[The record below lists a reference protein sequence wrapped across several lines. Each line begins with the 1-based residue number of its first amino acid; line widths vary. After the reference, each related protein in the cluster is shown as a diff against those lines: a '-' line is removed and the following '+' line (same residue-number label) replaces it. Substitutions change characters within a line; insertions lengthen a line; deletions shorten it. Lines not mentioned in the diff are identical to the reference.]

1 MKKALSWFAVAVGL
15 LIVVVIVLAYFIDE
29 PLRRRTEAK
38 INSALKGYTVRIGKL
53 DFHPI
58 GFSLDLEDSVITQ
71 NAQPDPP
78 IAKIPNL
85 TASVNWKALLS
96 GRVVADFEINDPKFF
111 LNLKQSE
118 AEIKDKVP
126 VKERGWQEALESIYP
141 LQINEFTI
149 SNGELTYVD
158 QGPYRPLQ
166 LRNVNFRAQNIR
178 NVRSKEGEYPS
189 DVHLDGRVFEKG
201 KIVLDGHAD
210 FLAEPHVAI
219 KTDVSVNE
227 IELNYFRPILERYH
241 FSVRQGVLATAGTIE
256 YAKNK
261 RIINIPRVEVQRLV
275 GDYMHD
281 KPASSPVA
289 EVAKKT
295 DKVIKEN
302 SNEPT
307 LDLNVSDVNIA
318 AADIGIVNKASDPE
332 YRLFVTDARIRVEN
346 LNNQSQEGVAVGSAV
361 GKFMGSGPAKLVV
374 RMWPKG
380 KSTNLDLQIAIEQV
394 PMKTLNKLFL
404 AYGKFDVAAGQ
415 FSLYSEISVRGST
428 IDGYVKPLFV
438 DVDVYDSKQDR
449 QKGVFQK
456 IYEGLIGGLSWVLQ
470 NQPREQVATTT
481 KISGKLSNPQTST
494 FDIILGLV
502 QNAFFRAILPGMERS
517 VENRPKIK
525 KETSG

>member
-1 MKKALSWFAVAVGL
+1 MKKALSWVAVAVGL
-15 LIVVVIVLAYFIDE
+15 LIVAVIVLAYFIDE
-29 PLRRRTEAK
+29 PLRRRTETK

-58 GFSLDLEDSVITQ
+58 GFSLDLENSVITQ
-71 NAQPDPP
+71 DAQPDPP
-78 IAKIPNL
+78 VAQIPNL

-118 AEIKDKVP
+118 TEIKDKVP

-141 LQINEFTI
+141 LKINEFTI

-166 LRNVNFRAQNIR
+166 VRNVNFRAQNIR

-219 KTDVSVNE
+219 KTDVTVNE

-256 YAKNK
+256 YAKSKKFINVP
-261 RIINIPRVEVQRLV
+261 RIEIQRLV

-281 KPASSPVA
+281 KPASSPTA
-289 EVAKKT
+289 ELAKKT
-295 DKVIKEN
+295 DKVIKEH

-307 LDLNVSDVNIA
+307 LELNVNDVNIA
-318 AADIGIVNKASDPE
+318 AADIGIVNKAAQPE
-332 YRLFVTDARIRVEN
+332 YRLFLTDARIRIEN
-346 LNNQSQEGVAVGSAV
+346 LSNQSKEGVAVGTAT
-361 GKFMGSGPAKLVV
+361 GKFMGAGPAKFVM
-374 RMWPKG
+374 RMRPRG
-380 KSTNLDLQIAIEQV
+380 KSANFDFVVAIDQV

-404 AYGKFDVAAGQ
+404 AYGNFDVAGGE
-415 FSLYSEISVRGST
+415 FSLYSEISVREGA
-428 IDGYVKPLFV
+428 IDGYVKPLFK
-438 DVDVYDSKQDR
+438 DVDVYDSKQD
-449 QKGVFQK
+449 QNKGILHK
-456 IYEGLIGGLSWVLQ
+456 LYEGLIGGLTWVLQ
-470 NQPREQVATTT
+470 NKPREQVATTT
-481 KISGKLSNPQTST
+481 RISGKLSSPQTST
-494 FDIILGLV
+494 FDIVLGLF
-502 QNAFFRAILPGMERS
+502 QNAFFRAILPGLERS

-525 KETSG
+525 RQNSG